1 MPGMLRGFRHT
12 LFLLLQIGV
21 LLSGGLALIVLPAAW
36 PAIAICTIGALVSS
50 LVCERMASHYLRRTL
65 GELRRATEDVSQ
77 GRATMLEVSRADDF
91 HKLVRAIN
99 VMARRLADASAEEKR
114 LQDELRR
121 RERLAFLGELA
132 ATVAHEINNPLDGVQ
147 SCARILRRSLNDP
160 ERTTRMLELIDDG
173 HERIEIIVRRLLTL
187 ARENVIRPVR
197 VCVREIIEAALLATE
212 ARTNAA
218 GVKVQRSFTEEPDA
232 VLADPHLLQQ
242 VFVNLIL
249 NAVDSMAA
257 GGTLT
262 VAVRREPRGTEI
274 GDDETLQQDAI
285 AIDVRDSGTGIPAD
299 ILPHIFEPF
308 FTTKKDGRGTG
319 LGLPIAARIMDA
331 HHGTVAVQSVP
342 GQGTT
347 FTVRLAQ
354 LAPAGGRSTGIAE
367 TVKGHAKTAKVE

>member
-1 MPGMLRGFRHT
+1 MLRGLRHT

-21 LLSGGLALIVLPAAW
+21 IVSGGLALILFPSAW
-36 PAIAICTIGALVSS
+36 PAIAICSAGALFSS
-50 LVCERMASHYLRRTL
+50 LICERMASHYLRRTL

-77 GRATMLEVSRADDF
+77 GRTTMLEVSRADDF

-99 VMARRLADASAEEKR
+99 EVARRLADTSAEEKR
-114 LQDELRR
+114 LQEELRR

-147 SCARILRRSLNDP
+147 SCTRILRRSMDDP
-160 ERTTRMLELIDDG
+160 VRAAHMLELIDDG

-187 ARENVIRPVR
+187 ARENVIRPVQ
-197 VCVREIIEAALLATE
+197 VSVREIVDAALRATE
-212 ARTNAA
+212 SRIAA
-218 GVKVQRSFTEEPDA
+218 ASAEVRRAYCDGPDT

-242 VFVNLIL
+242 VFVNLVL
-249 NAVDSMAA
+249 NAVDSMSA

-262 VAVRREPRGTEI
+262 VIVRREPRGTEI
-274 GDDETLQQDAI
+274 SDDDTLQQDAV
-285 AIDVRDSGTGIPAD
+285 AVEVRDCGAGIPAE

-308 FTTKKDGRGTG
+308 FTTKKAGRGTG

-331 HHGTVAVQSVP
+331 HHGTISVQSVP
-342 GQGTT
+342 GQGTV

-354 LAPAGGRSTGIAE
+354 RAGAPRPTSAAERPTSEVRIANSE
-367 TVKGHAKTAKVE
+367 